1 MKMPATVIREEIRKK
16 AVISFARFMEL
27 ALYCPESGYYE
38 AKKDSVGRGGDF
50 ITSVSVGPLFG
61 ELLAWQF
68 AGWLQDLSGATPRPT
83 IVEAGAHQGT
93 LAGDILGW
101 LQKHRA
107 DLFGRLEYVISEPSP
122 RRREWQR
129 QTLAAFAPRVRWV
142 AGFGGAAAEHF
153 HGIIFSNELL
163 DAFPVHRFG
172 WDAGKREWFEWGVAL
187 QGEAFGW
194 CKIPN
199 SAPALGG
206 LCPPE
211 LEAVLPDEYVVETSP
226 AAAGWWR
233 EAADAL
239 AAGKLLTID
248 YGHSAEETFS
258 PARLHGTLRAY
269 RHQQVADD
277 VLADPGAQDLTAH
290 VNFGAIQRAGES
302 AGLRSEQFCPQP
314 QFLTRIL
321 QRAAAENLFTRLDA
335 KQVRQFQT
343 LTHPE
348 HLGRAFRVLVQGR

>member
-1 MKMPATVIREEIRKK
+1 
-16 AVISFARFMEL
+16 MEL
-27 ALYCPESGYYE
+27 ALYCPETGYYE
-38 AKKDSVGRGGDF
+38 AKKDSIGRGGDF
-50 ITSVSVGPLFG
+50 ITSVSVGPMFG

-68 AGWLQDLSGATPRPT
+68 AGWLQNLPGENHRPA

-101 LQKHRA
+101 LQKNRTE
-107 DLFGRLEYVISEPSP
+107 LFGRLEYVIVEPSP
-122 RRREWQR
+122 QRREWQR
-129 QTLAAFAPRVRWV
+129 QTLGAFAPRVRWV
-142 AGFGGAAAEHF
+142 AGLGGAAAERF
-153 HGIIFSNELL
+153 RGIIFSNELL
-163 DAFPVHRFG
+163 DAFPVRRFG

-187 QGEAFGW
+187 RGDAFGW
-194 CKIPN
+194 CQIRN

-211 LEAVLPDEYVVETSP
+211 LAAVLPDEYVVETSP

-233 EAADAL
+233 DAAGAL

-248 YGHSAEETFS
+248 YGHAAEETFS
-258 PARLHGTLRAY
+258 PARLRGTLRGY
-269 RHQQVADD
+269 RHHQLADD

-290 VNFGAIQRAGES
+290 VNFGAIQRAGEA
-302 AGLRSEQFCPQP
+302 AGLRTEQFCPQP

-321 QRAAAENLFTRLDA
+321 QRATAENLFTRLNA

-348 HLGRAFRVLVQGR
+348 HLGRAFRVLVQER